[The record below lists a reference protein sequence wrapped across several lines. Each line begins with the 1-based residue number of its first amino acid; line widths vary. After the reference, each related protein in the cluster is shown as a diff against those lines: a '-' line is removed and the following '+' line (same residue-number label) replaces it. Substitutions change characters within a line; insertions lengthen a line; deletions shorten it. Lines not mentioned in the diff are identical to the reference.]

1 MGARFLPPAPQSL
14 ARGLE
19 ELLPAL
25 EAAQPLRPRHRNE
38 LPGLIAQLSECLT
51 TDREGLPRD
60 YLSRPAL
67 LSAYLYYFL
76 PWNLYRQG
84 RLMAGLDLQLRPG
97 ARIVDVG
104 AGPLT
109 FALALWLTR
118 PDLRAIPLHYV
129 AIDRGGAALDAGRRL
144 WDAVAPGS
152 PWRIELVAR
161 PAGARPLP
169 EADLLVLA
177 NVLNEIHHPGGGE
190 QAAEDDPTARLLERW
205 RQSLAPG
212 GRVLLIEPG
221 TRPAAR
227 QLVSLR
233 ARAVDARWRML
244 APCPHHERCP
254 QPGIGKHPWCHFGF
268 DAAGAPG
275 WLEDLSRRAGLNKE
289 RASMSF
295 LLLEPPF
302 AEVAGEAGAGA
313 RDAAA
318 KGAAAKGAVAKG
330 AAAKAAGSDRDVLVV
345 SGAFPVSGDARGRY
359 GCSAR
364 GLVLLEEASPGPDP
378 GPGPG
383 DVVRVTWP
391 DQPRRDGRSGASVVP
406 LPERGGPARS
416 GQPRP
421 GQARPSQ
428 ARPTQAR
435 PRQARPGSPPR
446 KTPPRRGRP

>member
-84 RLMAGLDLQLRPG
+84 RLMAGLDLQWKPG

-177 NVLNEIHHPGGGE
+177 NVLNEIHHPGGGD

-205 RQSLAPG
+205 RQSMAPG
-212 GRVLLIEPG
+212 GRVLVIEPG
-221 TRPAAR
+221 TRPASR

-233 ARAVDARWRML
+233 ARAVDAHWRLL

-254 QPGIGKHPWCHFGF
+254 QPGTGRHPWCHFGF

-275 WLEDLSRRAGLNKE
+275 WLEDLSRRANLNKE

-295 LLLEPPF
+295 LLIEPPVEE
-302 AEVAGEAGAGA
+302 ADGEAGADA
-313 RDAAA
+313 R
-318 KGAAAKGAVAKG
+318 GVATRG
-330 AAAKAAGSDRDVLVV
+330 AGSERDVLVV

-364 GLVLLEEASPGPDP
+364 GLVLLEEAKPGPDP

-383 DVVRVTWP
+383 DMVRVTWP

-406 LPERGGPARS
+406 LPERSGPARP
-416 GQPRP
+416 GQALTGQARP
-421 GQARPSQ
+421 GQARPGQSGKS
-428 ARPTQAR
+428 RPA
-435 PRQARPGSPPR
+435 SPPR
-446 KTPPRRGRP
+446 KGPPRRGRP

>member
-84 RLMAGLDLQLRPG
+84 RLMAGLDLQWKPG

-177 NVLNEIHHPGGGE
+177 NVLNEIHHPGGGD

-205 RQSLAPG
+205 RQSMAPG
-212 GRVLLIEPG
+212 GRVLVIEPG
-221 TRPAAR
+221 TRPASR

-233 ARAVDARWRML
+233 ARAVDAHWRLL

-254 QPGIGKHPWCHFGF
+254 QPGTGRHPWCHFGF

-275 WLEDLSRRAGLNKE
+275 WLEDLSRRANLNKE

-295 LLLEPPF
+295 LLIEPPVEE
-302 AEVAGEAGAGA
+302 ADGEAGADA
-313 RDAAA
+313 R
-318 KGAAAKGAVAKG
+318 GVATRG
-330 AAAKAAGSDRDVLVV
+330 AGSERDVLVV

-364 GLVLLEEASPGPDP
+364 GLVLLEEAKPGPDP

-383 DVVRVTWP
+383 DMVRVTWP

-406 LPERGGPARS
+406 LPERSGPARP
-416 GQPRP
+416 GQALT

-428 ARPTQAR
+428 SGKSRPA
-435 PRQARPGSPPR
+435 SPPR
-446 KTPPRRGRP
+446 KGPPRRGRP